1 MKFKLTEFGTLEI
14 ISTVET
20 EKGEIQWSTPTE
32 HRKST
37 SEEANETAKEGPAT
51 APTGDKKEKG
61 KVNSPQRGQHWDWE
75 QLSEVFG
82 L

>member
-20 EKGEIQWSTPTE
+20 EKGEMTWSTPTE

-37 SEEANETAKEGPAT
+37 SDESNDAAKEGAAAT
-51 APTGDKKEKG
+51 KKDKGTCPIKCVGLENINTSPMKG
-61 KVNSPQRGQHWDWE
+61 FLV
-75 QLSEVFG
+75 
-82 L
+82 